1 MKNTFTFK
9 SNRKEIYLLETEL
22 LSCLKKNNMSYNSE
36 ISTVKKFL
44 SNTIYLYL
52 TVDGSWKQILDL
64 NDILRKEFGKKFES
78 EFDNNDNN

>member
-9 SNRKEIYLLETEL
+9 SNRKEVYLLETQL
-22 LSCLKKNNMSYNSE
+22 YNILKKNNMSYNSE